1 MTKKDFKQFWAA
13 NYPNAQPIPYEFKRE
28 MTHRWFRIHSLPLSK
43 RYAET
48 SDEYDIILE
57 RQNELITNLFGENQ
71 PFLLVNVTWNKEKV
85 VNTPSEKTWK
95 SQDFDAILKEM
106 ADDEVR
112 YFFVG
117 QIQNCLIAPY
127 DGGVDIILKDTETRD
142 FYKEKYKDWLS
153 GTENGL

>member
-1 MTKKDFKQFWAA
+1 MTKKDFNQFWKE
-13 NYPNAQPIPYEFKRE
+13 NYPDAKPIPYEFKRE
-28 MTHRWFRIHSLPLSK
+28 MAHRWFRIHSLPLSK

-48 SDEYDIILE
+48 PDEYAIILA
-57 RQNELITNLFGENQ
+57 RQNELITDFFGENQ
-71 PFLLVNVTWNKEKV
+71 PFLLVKVTWNKEKV
-85 VNTPSEKTWK
+85 VNTPSEKVWK
-95 SQDFDAILKEM
+95 SQDFDAILKQI
-106 ADDEVR
+106 ADDEAR

-127 DGGVDIILKDTETRD
+127 DGGVDIILKDSETRD

>member
-13 NYPNAQPIPYEFKRE
+13 NYPNAQRSPYEFKRE

-48 SDEYDIILE
+48 SEEYQTILV
-57 RQNELITNLFGENQ
+57 RQNELITDVFGENQ
-71 PFLLVNVTWNKEKV
+71 PFLLVKVTWNKEKV

-95 SQDFDAILKEM
+95 SQDFDAILKEI
-106 ADDEVR
+106 ADDEAR

-117 QIQNCLIAPY
+117 QVQNCLIVPY